1 MKVAPYT
8 TIRVAN
14 TEAVSLELDV
24 TADLGTV
31 RLLPRFGDPAVIP
44 LSGNAFDWPTTE
56 IAAPN
61 AVIVEWRAPGSEDAA
76 FTNRVEVV
84 ECHYF
89 PLASLKGY
97 GHGRDD
103 FDELPDETLWAARQA
118 ATDVFEEAA
127 HRSFVARIGRTKDY
141 GRDGLLAAS
150 HDLREIL
157 TDGYA
162 QESDSY
168 LKRTGACGPLPKWV
182 EYTYGADEIPSAV
195 SSAVLDLA
203 AYTLR
208 PSNRPIG
215 ATGESTDAGYI
226 HFTTAGRDGATA
238 IPEVNAAI
246 QMFGA
251 GERFAW

>member
-8 TIRVAN
+8 TIRIAN
-14 TEAVSLELDV
+14 SEAVSLELDV
-24 TADLGTV
+24 TAELGTV
-31 RLLPRFGDPAVIP
+31 RLLPRFGEETVLP
-44 LSGNAFDWPTTE
+44 LDGNAFGWP
-56 IAAPN
+56 ILAAPN
-61 AVIVEWRAPGSEDAA
+61 AVTVEWRAPGSEDAA
-76 FTNRVEVV
+76 FKNHVEVV
-84 ECHYF
+84 ERHYF
-89 PLASLKGY
+89 SLDDLEGY
-97 GHGRDD
+97 GDGRDD
-103 FDELPDETLWAARQA
+103 FDELSDETLWAARQA

-127 HRSFVARIGRTKDY
+127 HRSFMARIGRCKDY

-168 LKRTGACGPLPKWV
+168 LKRTTACGPFPKWV
-182 EYTYGADEIPSAV
+182 EYTYGAETMPAAV
-195 SSAVLDLA
+195 SVAVLELA

-246 QMFGA
+246 QQFGA
-251 GERFAW
+251 GERFVW